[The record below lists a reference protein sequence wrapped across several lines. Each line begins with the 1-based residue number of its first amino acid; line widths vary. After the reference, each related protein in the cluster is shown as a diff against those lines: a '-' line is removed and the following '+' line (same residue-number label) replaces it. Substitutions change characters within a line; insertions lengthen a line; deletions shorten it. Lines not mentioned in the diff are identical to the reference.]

1 MAEDIKA
8 IVLSTEL
15 FMSNDAGHPVL
26 SHKHQDLIRQ
36 LFQLKVVTIIRPQ
49 TNSEDITKYREY
61 LEFLF
66 KTQSEVIL
74 NY

>member
-66 KTQSEVIL
+66 KTQPEVII
-74 NY
+74 